1 MESGEKIA
9 LILAGGE
16 GKRMHSS
23 KPKVLCEVLFRPMIS
38 WVLDA
43 CEAAG
48 IGSRCVVT
56 GYGREQLEKYLG
68 GCCRTVFQPERLGT
82 GHAVMMA
89 EGYLREHPGSDILLL
104 YGDAPFIDAQTILGA
119 YAVHRQKENSVTL
132 VTAQVEHP
140 EGYGRIVRDLDGLKA
155 IVEQK
160 DATEEQKKIRE
171 INSGIYW
178 FRTDDLLEVL
188 PLLTNQ
194 NAQGEYYLTD
204 TVASLLRLGKRAGT
218 YLAENADAVLGA
230 NDRKGLLALN
240 RIAAERVIEKHLENG
255 VEFLSTDGILISPEV
270 RIGAGTRILPNTM
283 LKNGTEIGCDCVIG
297 PGSVVDACRVGERT
311 ELNAVQ
317 ASRSV
322 IGSDVKIG
330 PFTQIRPDTV
340 IGDHVKIGDF
350 VEIKNSTI
358 DEYTA
363 VAHLTYVG
371 DSDVGRNVN
380 FGCGVVTVNYDGE
393 KKSRTVIG
401 DNAFIGCNTNLVAP
415 VKVGNMAYTAAG
427 STITQDVPAGALG
440 IGRARQ
446 ENKEGFAERKLK
458 EFSKKHEP
466 KSER

>member
-16 GKRMHSS
+16 GKRMRSS

-38 WVLDA
+38 WVLAA
-43 CEAAG
+43 CDAAG
-48 IGSRCVVT
+48 IDSRCVVT
-56 GYGREQLEKYLG
+56 GFEHEQLEDYLN
-68 GCCRTVFQPERLGT
+68 GCCTTVLQPERLGT

-89 EGYLREHPGSDILLL
+89 EAYLREHTGSDVLVLN
-104 YGDAPFIDAQTILGA
+104 GDAPFIDARTILSA
-119 YAVHRQKENSVTL
+119 YAMHKQKENSVTL
-132 VTAQVEHP
+132 VTAELEDP
-140 EGYGRIVRDLDGLKA
+140 AGYGRIVRDLDGLKA

-160 DATEEQKKIRE
+160 DASEEEKKIRE

-178 FRTDDLLEVL
+178 FRTSDLLEVL

-204 TVASLLRLGKRAGT
+204 TIACLLKLGKRAGT
-218 YLAENADAVLGA
+218 FLAENTDVVLGA
-230 NDRKGLLALN
+230 NDRKGLLELN
-240 RIAAERVIEKHLENG
+240 RIATKRVIEKHLENG

-270 RIGAGTRILPNTM
+270 KIGAGTRILPNTI

-297 PGSVVDACRVGERT
+297 PGSVVDHCRVGDAT

-317 ASRSV
+317 ATQSV
-322 IGSDVKIG
+322 IGSNVKIG
-330 PFTQIRPDTV
+330 PFTQIRPNSV
-340 IGDHVKIGDF
+340 IKDYVKIGDF
-350 VEIKNSTI
+350 VEIKNSVI

-393 KKSRTVIG
+393 KKSRTTIG

-427 STITQDVPAGALG
+427 STITKDVPDGALG
-440 IGRARQ
+440 IGRAKQ
-446 ENKEGFAERKLK
+446 ENKEGFAQRKLR
-458 EFSKKHEP
+458 EFAKKHEL
-466 KSER
+466 KSN